1 MIWGIKRKFRGLPVG
16 ADDLDA
22 IFVVEI
28 DENGPGKVEFDSS
41 NKNGLVMIN
50 FLQFYVVMVL
60 KRVNYTVLLLILA
73 VLHGYGPG
81 MLEISTVLL

>member
-1 MIWGIKRKFRGLPVG
+1 MG

-73 VLHGYGPG
+73 VLRGYGPG
-81 MLEISTVLL
+81 MLEISQFYCNTAINWSCDE